1 MFNKR
6 KKYIAVFLIREQN
19 TYTIVSKKYFNPTKD
34 SIEFRNNTYIISSAN
49 PTYTKGLRLLFFIDV
64 SSKKQLLFVKNKTN
78 EIDSEIIDLIMSK
91 KIIKQL
97 TSELGGV
104 DITSI
109 LLYLVVGLTIGG
121 LIGYLIGSG

>member
-1 MFNKR
+1 MFK

-34 SIEFRNNTYIISSAN
+34 SIQFRSNTYIISSAN
-49 PTYTKGLRLLFFIDV
+49 PTYTKGTKLLYFIDV
-64 SSKKQLLFVKNKTN
+64 NSKKQLLFVKNKTN

>member
-1 MFNKR
+1 MFN
-6 KKYIAVFLIREQN
+6 VG
-19 TYTIVSKKYFNPTKD
+19 TYMK
-34 SIEFRNNTYIISSAN
+34 
-49 PTYTKGLRLLFFIDV
+49 
-64 SSKKQLLFVKNKTN
+64 KKQLLFVKNKTN

-97 TSELGGV
+97 TSELGGI